1 MSYIIFLL
9 SSIFGLSLNHIL
21 THPRSKI
28 NRKLPYIIFKRVQIC
43 PYLEIKLKT
52 KFIRVHHWMAYSIL
66 LIITITYSGN
76 ILNNVIA
83 NGYFIGAIVQGLSFP
98 DWKQIIYKK

>member
-9 SSIFGLSLNHIL
+9 SSIFGLSLNH
-21 THPRSKI
+21 
-28 NRKLPYIIFKRVQIC
+28 IC